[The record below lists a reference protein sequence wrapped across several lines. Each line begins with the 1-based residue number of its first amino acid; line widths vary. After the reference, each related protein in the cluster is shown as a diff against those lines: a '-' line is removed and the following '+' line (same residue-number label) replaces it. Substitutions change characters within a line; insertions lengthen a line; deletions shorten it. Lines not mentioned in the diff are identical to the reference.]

1 MGPGTERGYVRE
13 SPYKT
18 VGKDE
23 VFPAQ
28 AGMSPR
34 LNESPHKTVG
44 KCTLPTPHRHPF
56 QASMKTLPKRKGNA
70 TLLRLSPYIFGCL
83 NESPSKK
90 EGKFAAERA
99 HCRGTGC
106 ASMKALP
113 KRKGKSS
120 SPRLQTAASPCLNE
134 SLSGKDGKYSPP
146 RPVYA
151 KKPASMKAP
160 PKRKGNPASIVG
172 GERNIRASMKALPKR
187 KGNLPGGSAIL
198 SCHSWPQ

>member
-1 MGPGTERGYVRE
+1 
-13 SPYKT
+13 
-18 VGKDE
+18 
-23 VFPAQ
+23 
-28 AGMSPR
+28 
-34 LNESPHKTVG
+34 
-44 KCTLPTPHRHPF
+44 
-56 QASMKTLPKRKGNA
+56 MKAPPKRKGNA

-99 HCRGTGC
+99 HCRGAGC

-146 RPVYA
+146 RPRICQKTRLNESPS
-151 KKPASMKAP
+151 KKERKSCLYCRWRAEYPGLNESPSEKEGKFAGRLGRLVLPQLASMKAP
-160 PKRKGNPASIVG
+160 PKRKGNPA
-172 GERNIRASMKALPKR
+172 PD
-187 KGNLPGGSAIL
+187 PPDGSAN
-198 SCHSWPQ
+198 SPPQ